1 MSAPTTDHPL
11 VELLP
16 TENHVAAYAVALGA
30 SSIPGVGSS
39 ERKILA
45 SKLPDVSRTILSRL
59 RKLIIKG
66 DDPLGEILTELRSPA
81 KRRPLGATYTPNRIV
96 SAMLD
101 WAEQYGVPKRVVDPG
116 TGSARFLLEAARR
129 FPRAVLIGID
139 IDPLAAL
146 VARANLAATGLHI
159 RSRIEVGDYRMA
171 RLSPIEGKT
180 LFVGNPPYVRH
191 HLLSAESKA
200 WLIAEAS
207 RRGLTASQLAGL
219 HVHFFLAT
227 VQIGQPG
234 DYGAFV
240 TAAEWLDV
248 NYGKLVRDLF
258 LNGLGGQGIL
268 MVEPTARPFLDAAT
282 TAAITTFEVGSK
294 PRSIRLRRVTDV
306 RETSLLQGGSLV
318 RRERLAAESRWT
330 NLLRLS
336 RPVPEGFVEL
346 GEICRVHRGQVTGIN
361 RVWIAGEHSRELPD
375 SVLFPTVTRARELI
389 SANGLL
395 DDATSL
401 RRVID
406 LPTDLDSLAAEVRR
420 AVNRFLKW
428 SRSVGAHLGYIAR
441 HRRAWWSVGL
451 REPPPIMATY
461 MARRPPAFVY
471 NSAQA
476 RYINIAHGLYP
487 REPLS
492 TTILE
497 RLVKHLAEAS
507 LTARG
512 RTYAGGLL
520 KFEPREMERIV
531 VPSPQMLAA
540 DEA

>member
-1 MSAPTTDHPL
+1 
-11 VELLP
+11 
-16 TENHVAAYAVALGA
+16 
-30 SSIPGVGSS
+30 
-39 ERKILA
+39 
-45 SKLPDVSRTILSRL
+45 
-59 RKLIIKG
+59 
-66 DDPLGEILTELRSPA
+66 
-81 KRRPLGATYTPNRIV
+81 
-96 SAMLD
+96 MLD
-101 WAEQYGVPKRVVDPG
+101 WAEEYGVPQRVVDPG

-191 HLLSAESKA
+191 HLLTTESKA

-227 VQIGQPG
+227 VQLGQPG

-492 TTILE
+492 TMILE